1 MPPISHNKFSSIF
14 ISAVLILLHLDKT
27 IHKNGKFEFIWCGY
41 ITPIFCILA
50 EKDTDFIS
58 R

>member
-27 IHKNGKFEFIWCGY
+27 IHKNGKFEFIWCSY
-41 ITPIFCILA
+41 ITPIFLY
-50 EKDTDFIS
+50 TS
-58 R
+58 RERY